1 MISVRSNNSSLKD
14 QRLTS
19 PGYKDK
25 GLENLRMWQ
34 KLSSFIIEYVKT
46 KFRKY
51 FDVMHNVF
59 FAHVVLETKMA
70 DSAKSS
76 VFID

>member
-46 KFRKY
+46 KFCKY

-70 DSAKSS
+70 DSAKSA

>member
-1 MISVRSNNSSLKD
+1 MISVRSNNSSLKY

-19 PGYKDK
+19 PGYNDK
-25 GLENLRMWQ
+25 GLETLRMWQ
-34 KLSSFIIEYVKT
+34 KLSSFNLEYVKT
-46 KFRKY
+46 IFCKY

-70 DSAKSS
+70 DSA
-76 VFID
+76 